1 MKNGKG
7 ELKAIIIMCIILVL
21 IISATCLFVWSKLSK
36 IEVEKVDKS
45 NLSVNANLLEDVNS
59 NLQSPM
65 TKKEFDNVI
74 NIVLYGSDSRDMD
87 MANGRSDT
95 IMICSINLN
104 TKKINLVSIPRDT
117 YVDVEGYGKT
127 KINHAYAYGKEQLSL
142 KTLNSNFKMNLTEYI
157 TVNFDGLV
165 EVIDTVGGINI
176 NISKEEMQ
184 YINSRC
190 YTRLTNYGDVVLD
203 GEQALVHSRN
213 RTQGNDFVRAS
224 RQRAVVQAL
233 ITKIS
238 SLGLTE
244 ILKLSDELLPL
255 VKTNINIT
263 NYIGILTD
271 VLKDREHYLS
281 NINSSQVPA
290 DDYAESQIIRGVYYY
305 IADMEKATTQLY
317 DILYG
322 K

>member
-317 DILYG
+317 DILYS

>member
-1 MKNGKG
+1 
-7 ELKAIIIMCIILVL
+7 
-21 IISATCLFVWSKLSK
+21 
-36 IEVEKVDKS
+36 
-45 NLSVNANLLEDVNS
+45 
-59 NLQSPM
+59 
-65 TKKEFDNVI
+65 
-74 NIVLYGSDSRDMD
+74 
-87 MANGRSDT
+87 
-95 IMICSINLN
+95 
-104 TKKINLVSIPRDT
+104 
-117 YVDVEGYGKT
+117 
-127 KINHAYAYGKEQLSL
+127 
-142 KTLNSNFKMNLTEYI
+142 MNLTEYI

-165 EVIDTVGGINI
+165 EVIDIVGGINI